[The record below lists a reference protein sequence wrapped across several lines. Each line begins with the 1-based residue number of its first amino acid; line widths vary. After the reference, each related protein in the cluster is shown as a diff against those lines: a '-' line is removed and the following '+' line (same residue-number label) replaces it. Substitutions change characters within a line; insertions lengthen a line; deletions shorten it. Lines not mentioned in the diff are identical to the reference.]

1 MSVIIAGERSG
12 VGKTTVTLTLLAS
25 LRRRDRLVQSFKV
38 GPDYIDP
45 MFHQH
50 VTGRPCR
57 NLDPVLTSEAYV
69 QQCFARHSQLS
80 EYALVEGVMG
90 LFDGVK
96 GSREWG
102 VGSGDEGAGEE
113 ELLINAQCA
122 MPKAQCPT
130 DFASTA
136 HIARLLDL
144 PVVLVID
151 CSRLSG
157 SVAAIAHGY
166 RSFDPR
172 IKIAGVVLNRVGSDR
187 HLSLLKDSLEPL
199 QLPILGVLRRQD
211 NITIPDRHLGLVPTA
226 ELPELNALINRLAD
240 LGDTCFDWQH
250 LLPLLKSEPL
260 PSTDAINRVSPQYC
274 SVKVH
279 SHWRSPLVPLKKGEN
294 KAFLAPLFKGGW
306 GDRLLTEQYCVSPY
320 SSSPSFSVRIAVA
333 RDRAFNFYYQDNLDL
348 LQQLGAELV
357 FWSPLEDAAIP
368 KDVQGMYFGG
378 GFPEV
383 FAQQLAE
390 NTSVRD
396 AVKTAIL
403 QGMPTVAECGGLMY
417 LCKQIIDFEG
427 KSWSMAGVLPPSAV
441 MGKRLTLGYRRAVA
455 LQDNLLVKAGT
466 TIYGHEFHRS
476 HLTLTPTQPL
486 FETSRYDCDENMGC
500 EGWGLPAN
508 VHASYVHLHWGES
521 GEIPQQFLKE
531 CLKVAL
537 S

>member
-1 MSVIIAGERSG
+1 MALVIAGERSG

-45 MFHQH
+45 MFHRH
-50 VTGRPCR
+50 VTGRACR

-96 GSREWG
+96 
-102 VGSGDEGAGEE
+102 EGAGEQGSRGAE
-113 ELLINAQCA
+113 DKNNAQCL
-122 MPKAQCPT
+122 T

-166 RSFDPR
+166 RSFDSR

-199 QLPILGVLRRQD
+199 QLPILGVMRRQD

-226 ELPELNALINRLAD
+226 ELPELNALIDRLAD
-240 LGDTCFDWQH
+240 LGDTCFDWQR
-250 LLPLLKSEPL
+250 LLPLLKSESL
-260 PSTDAINRVSPQYC
+260 SPSAS
-274 SVKVH
+274 S
-279 SHWRSPLVPLKKGEN
+279 SL
-294 KAFLAPLFKGGW
+294 
-306 GDRLLTEQYCVSPY
+306 Y
-320 SSSPSFSVRIAVA
+320 SSSPVRIAVA

-357 FWSPLEDAAIP
+357 FWSPLEDADIP
-368 KDVQGMYFGG
+368 KDIQGMYFGG

-390 NTSVRD
+390 NSSVRD

-403 QGMPTVAECGGLMY
+403 KGMPTVAECGGLMY
-417 LCKQIIDFEG
+417 LCEQIIDFEG
-427 KSWSMAGVLPPSAV
+427 KSWSMAGVLPTSAV
-441 MGKRLTLGYRRAVA
+441 MGGRLTLGYRRAVA
-455 LQDNLLVKAGT
+455 LQDNLLVKANT
-466 TIYGHEFHRS
+466 TVYGHEFHRS

-486 FETSRYDCDENMGC
+486 FETSRYDCEENMGC

-508 VHASYVHLHWGES
+508 IHASYVHQHWGES
-521 GEIPQQFLKE
+521 REIPQQFLKE
-531 CLKVAL
+531 CLKVA
-537 S
+537 SSGMWI

>member
-1 MSVIIAGERSG
+1 MTLVIAGERSG

-50 VTGRPCR
+50 VTGLPCR

-69 QQCFARHSQLS
+69 QQCFAHHSQLS

-90 LFDGVK
+90 LFDGVSSLVTCTERSRSISHTLREGVRVASRRETPMSFAKDK
-96 GSREWG
+96 GQ
-102 VGSGDEGAGEE
+102 
-113 ELLINAQCA
+113 I
-122 MPKAQCPT
+122 T

-187 HLSLLKDSLEPL
+187 HLSLLTDSLEPL
-199 QLPILGVLRRQD
+199 QLKILGVMRRQD

-226 ELPELNALINRLAD
+226 ELPELNALIDRLAD
-240 LGDTCFDWQH
+240 LGDTCFDWQN

-260 PSTDAINRVSPQYC
+260 PHAPYPLYPILSPVS
-274 SVKVH
+274 
-279 SHWRSPLVPLKKGEN
+279 
-294 KAFLAPLFKGGW
+294 
-306 GDRLLTEQYCVSPY
+306 
-320 SSSPSFSVRIAVA
+320 IAVA

-357 FWSPLEDAAIP
+357 FWSPLEDTFP
-368 KDVQGMYFGG
+368 KGVQGMYFGG
-378 GFPEV
+378 GFPEM
-383 FAQQLAE
+383 FAQQLAK
-390 NTSVRD
+390 NTSARD

-403 QGMPTVAECGGLMY
+403 AGMPTIAECGGLMY
-417 LCKQIIDFEG
+417 LCEQIIDFEG
-427 KSWSMAGVLPPSAV
+427 KSWSMAGVLPTSAV
-441 MGKRLTLGYRRAVA
+441 MGGRLTLGYRRAVA

-466 TIYGHEFHRS
+466 TVYGHEFHRS
-476 HLTLTPTQPL
+476 HLTLNPTQPL
-486 FETSRYDCDENMGC
+486 FETYRYDCEENMGC
-500 EGWGLPAN
+500 EGWGFPAN
-508 VHASYVHLHWGES
+508 VHASYVHLHWGQNR
-521 GEIPQQFLKE
+521 EIPQQFLQE
-531 CLKVAL
+531 CLKVAF
-537 S
+537 

>member
-1 MSVIIAGERSG
+1 MALVIAGERSG

-50 VTGRPCR
+50 VTGRACR

-69 QQCFARHSQLS
+69 QQCFAHHSQLS

-96 GSREWG
+96 KIKEWR
-102 VGSGDEGAGEE
+102 VGGTRK
-113 ELLINAQCA
+113 ITMPNTQCPIPNSQCP
-122 MPKAQCPT
+122 MPNSQCPT

-136 HIARLLDL
+136 HIARLLNL

-166 RSFDPR
+166 QSFDPR

-199 QLPILGVLRRQD
+199 QLPIIGELRRQD

-226 ELPELNALINRLAD
+226 ELPELNALIDRLAD

-250 LLPLLKSEPL
+250 LLPLLKSKPL
-260 PSTDAINRVSPQYC
+260 PHTPFPP
-274 SVKVH
+274 H
-279 SHWRSPLVPLKKGEN
+279 P
-294 KAFLAPLFKGGW
+294 
-306 GDRLLTEQYCVSPY
+306 
-320 SSSPSFSVRIAVA
+320 PSSVRIAVA

-357 FWSPLEDAAIP
+357 FWSPLEDDGIP

-390 NTSVRD
+390 NNSVRD
-396 AVKTAIL
+396 GVKTAIL
-403 QGMPTVAECGGLMY
+403 KGMPAIAECGGLMY
-417 LCKQIIDFEG
+417 LCEQIIDFEG
-427 KSWSMAGVLPPSAV
+427 KSWSMAGVLPTSAV
-441 MGKRLTLGYRRAVA
+441 MGGRLTLGYRRAVA
-455 LQDNLLVKAGT
+455 LQDNLLVKSGT
-466 TIYGHEFHRS
+466 TVYGHEFHRS
-476 HLTLTPTQPL
+476 HLTLAPNQPL

-508 VHASYVHLHWGES
+508 IHASYVHLHWGES
-521 GEIPQQFLKE
+521 REIPQQFIHQ
-531 CLKVAL
+531 CLEFNN
-537 S
+537 

>member
-1 MSVIIAGERSG
+1 MALIIAGERSG

-50 VTGRPCR
+50 VTGRACR

-90 LFDGVK
+90 LFDGI
-96 GSREWG
+96 GHRAWG
-102 VGSGDEGAGEE
+102 MGHGQEKQKS
-113 ELLINAQCA
+113 
-122 MPKAQCPT
+122 T

-166 RSFDPR
+166 QSFDHR

-226 ELPELNALINRLAD
+226 ELPELNALIDRLAD
-240 LGDTCFDWQH
+240 LGDTCFDWEH
-250 LLPLLKSEPL
+250 LLPLLKSPPL
-260 PSTDAINRVSPQYC
+260 SSFLTKSSDATPTLTQNLITNYVS
-274 SVKVH
+274 VAVA
-279 SHWRSPLVPLKKGEN
+279 SPRASLRITNYL
-294 KAFLAPLFKGGW
+294 
-306 GDRLLTEQYCVSPY
+306 
-320 SSSPSFSVRIAVA
+320 RIAIA

-357 FWSPLEDAAIP
+357 FWSPLEDAGLPQNI
-368 KDVQGMYFGG
+368 QGMYFGG

-390 NTSVRD
+390 NTSARD
-396 AVKTAIL
+396 AVKTAIVT
-403 QGMPTVAECGGLMY
+403 GMPAIAECGGLMY
-417 LCKQIIDFEG
+417 LCEQIIDFEG
-427 KSWSMAGVLPPSAV
+427 KSWSMAGVLPTSAV
-441 MGKRLTLGYRRAVA
+441 MGGRLILGYRRAVA

-466 TIYGHEFHRS
+466 TVYGHEFHRS
-476 HLTLTPTQPL
+476 SLTSTPTQPL
-486 FETSRYDCDENMGC
+486 FETSRYDCEENMGC
-500 EGWGLPAN
+500 EGWGLPVN
-508 VHASYVHLHWGES
+508 IHASYVHLHWGES
-521 GEIPQQFLKE
+521 VEIPQQFLE
-531 CLKVAL
+531 YCLRHNHF
-537 S
+537 